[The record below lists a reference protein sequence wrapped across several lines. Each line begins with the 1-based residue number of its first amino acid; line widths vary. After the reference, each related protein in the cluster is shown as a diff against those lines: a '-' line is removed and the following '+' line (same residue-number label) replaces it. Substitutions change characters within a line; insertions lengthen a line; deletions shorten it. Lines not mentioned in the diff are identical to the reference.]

1 MPYVRSRGRGL
12 GVAAASIGGPPQ
24 VNYVPAIFPRSTLVT
39 GRAPGTISTLR
50 VVPQQPLAPIAT
62 PASTPASSAAATPA
76 LVPAPP
82 SISSPATAA
91 APSTAAASTITATT
105 PSGASVAV
113 AAPPPGSY
121 PTNQT
126 YTDAAGNVW
135 TWDPTNGWQIT
146 SPAASNVTTSVGLA
160 NFVSGAGTW
169 LQSETLLSFLPNWAT
184 LGGGAVALYLA
195 MSMLGKKG
203 RR

>member
-1 MPYVRSRGRGL
+1 MPYLGLIPTSTSRFIMAGNG
-12 GVAAASIGGPPQ
+12 GSGFPSAVAPRPPSL
-24 VNYVPAIFPRSTLVT
+24 PIF
-39 GRAPGTISTLR
+39 LR
-50 VVPQQPLAPIAT
+50 QLPIAAPATT
-62 PASTPASSAAATPA
+62 PTSSAPAATPT
-76 LVPAPP
+76 VPA
-82 SISSPATAA
+82 ATAP
-91 APSTAAASTITATT
+91 APISQPSVLTAST

-135 TWDPTNGWQIT
+135 SWDPTNGWQIT
-146 SPAASNVTTSVGLA
+146 SPAASNVTTGIGLA
-160 NFVSGAGTW
+160 NFVSSIGGW

-184 LGGGAVALYLA
+184 LGSGAVALYLA
-195 MSMLGKKG
+195 MSMLGGKK